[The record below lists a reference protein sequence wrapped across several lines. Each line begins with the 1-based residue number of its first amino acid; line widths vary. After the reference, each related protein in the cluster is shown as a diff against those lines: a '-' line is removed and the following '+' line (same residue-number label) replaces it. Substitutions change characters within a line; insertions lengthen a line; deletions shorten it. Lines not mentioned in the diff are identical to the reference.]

1 MARYKTRGHEIQ
13 AEQFFTGKP
22 LPFRDVGPVV
32 SLDDG
37 VFSVETIDG
46 NRIPLN
52 EGDWV
57 ILEPGSTTCA
67 YPCSPSVFQA
77 RYERCA
83 TPAVKPVAQR
93 VQDEK
98 RELDDR
104 IERLMRFIGD
114 CSQPSEFLR
123 LLPAAQS
130 KLRVQLAIMQ
140 AYSTVLGERLAHM
153 VSEK

>member
-13 AEQFFTGKP
+13 AEQFFLGQP

-32 SLDDG
+32 SYEDG

-52 EGDWV
+52 DGDWV

-67 YPCSPSVFQA
+67 YPCRPTIFEA
-77 RYERCA
+77 RYEPCKDA
-83 TPAVKPVAQR
+83 PADKPVALR

-98 RELDDR
+98 RELDER
-104 IERLMRFIGD
+104 IERLQRFIGD

-123 LLPAAQS
+123 LLPADQS
-130 KLRVQLAIMQ
+130 SLRLQLTIMR
-140 AYSTVLGERLAHM
+140 AYSAVLGERLAHM
-153 VSEK
+153 V